1 MNKCNNCGAEIIDS
15 TFCFQCGEKV
25 DVSND
30 TNFCQKCS
38 AENNIMNEFCSNYG
52 CNLNSS
58 KSESDK
64 KEMKLLRDMINLQKN
79 LELGM
84 KITF

>member
-1 MNKCNNCGAEIIDS
+1 MNKCNNCGTEIIDS

-38 AENNIMNEFCSNYG
+38 AENNIMNE
-52 CNLNSS
+52 
-58 KSESDK
+58 
-64 KEMKLLRDMINLQKN
+64 LLQIMIVRICL
-79 LELGM
+79 
-84 KITF
+84 IDY

>member
-15 TFCFQCGEKV
+15 TFCFQCDEKV

-38 AENNIMNEFCSNYG
+38 AENNIMNE
-52 CNLNSS
+52 
-58 KSESDK
+58 
-64 KEMKLLRDMINLQKN
+64 LLQIMIVRICL
-79 LELGM
+79 
-84 KITF
+84 IDY

>member
-38 AENNIMNEFCSNYG
+38 AENNIMNE
-52 CNLNSS
+52 
-58 KSESDK
+58 
-64 KEMKLLRDMINLQKN
+64 LLQIMIVRICL
-79 LELGM
+79 
-84 KITF
+84 IDY

>member
-25 DVSND
+25 DVFND

-38 AENNIMNEFCSNYG
+38 AEINIMSEFRSNCG

-64 KEMKLLRDMINLQKN
+64 K
-79 LELGM
+79 
-84 KITF
+84 

>member
-38 AENNIMNEFCSNYG
+38 AENNI
-52 CNLNSS
+52 
-58 KSESDK
+58 
-64 KEMKLLRDMINLQKN
+64 
-79 LELGM
+79 
-84 KITF
+84 